1 MRELAYVLLVVALL
15 ALLVIVA
22 SVARQRP
29 LAPDAA
35 ERGEWPDY
43 ETPGE
48 AVSP

>member
-35 ERGEWPDY
+35 TGEWPDY